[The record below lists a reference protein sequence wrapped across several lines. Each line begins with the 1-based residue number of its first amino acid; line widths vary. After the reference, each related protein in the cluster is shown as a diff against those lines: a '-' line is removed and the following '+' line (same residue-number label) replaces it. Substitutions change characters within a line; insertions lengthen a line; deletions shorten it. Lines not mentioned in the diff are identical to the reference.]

1 MLLLP
6 AETEDSFPFADKWIL
21 AIRAVN
27 RTLPDQATS
36 RLYCS
41 RELAEAIEVIIA
53 ETPLPQLQTLG
64 WMRDVLLQVARGSK
78 KRPAWMT
85 RANG

>member
-1 MLLLP
+1 MLPLL
-6 AETEDSFPFADKWIL
+6 AESEDSFPFADKWIL

-27 RTLPDQATS
+27 RTLADQATS

-41 RELAEAIEVIIA
+41 RELAEAIEGIIA

-64 WMRDVLLQVARGSK
+64 WMRDVCCWWRVGQRG
-78 KRPAWMT
+78 
-85 RANG
+85 GQLG